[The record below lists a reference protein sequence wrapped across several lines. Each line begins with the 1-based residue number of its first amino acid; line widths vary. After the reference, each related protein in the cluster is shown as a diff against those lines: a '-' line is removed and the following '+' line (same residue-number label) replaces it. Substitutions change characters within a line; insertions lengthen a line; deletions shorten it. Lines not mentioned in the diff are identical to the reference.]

1 MAARHTRTIFKS
13 LLGSSKLPDV
23 GTTIFTVMS
32 RLAEEHGAVNL
43 GQGFPDYDPPPALL
57 EALTRHANAGKN
69 QYAPMA
75 GVLRLRQAI
84 ARHVASAHGLT
95 LDPETEITVTSGATE
110 AIFDAIAAVVRPGD
124 EVVVL
129 DPAYDSYEPSVVL
142 QGGRVVHVPL
152 RLPDFSID
160 FDRLRDAIGSRTRL
174 LILNFPHNPSGAVL
188 TRAELDMLAEL
199 LRDQSALVLSDEVYE
214 HIVFDGREHESVL
227 RHPELARR
235 SVQVGSFGKT
245 FHATGWKVGWAA
257 AAPPLTAELRKVHQF
272 VTFSTSTPAQHALA
286 DVLDTD
292 PSLVAGLPDFY
303 QKKRDRFRELIAG
316 LPLRPFPVAGAYF
329 QLVDYSAAASA
340 GSMPDTEFA
349 RHLTTEIGV
358 AAIPLSPFYAVP
370 PDEKIVRF
378 CFAKTEQTL
387 ELAAERLAKLR

>member
-1 MAARHTRTIFKS
+1 MVHREELWNDGLT
-13 LLGSSKLPDV
+13 SSKLPDV

-43 GQGFPDYDPPPALL
+43 GQGFPDFDPPKPLL
-57 EALTRHANAGKN
+57 EALARHANTGKN

-75 GVLRLRQAI
+75 GVPRLRQAI
-84 ARHVASAHGLT
+84 ARHVASAHGLG

-110 AIFDAIAAVVRPGD
+110 AIFDAIAALVRPGD

-129 DPAYDSYEPSVVL
+129 DPAYDSYEPSVLL

-160 FDRLRDAIGSRTRL
+160 FDRLKDALGPRTRL
-174 LILNFPHNPSGAVL
+174 VVLNFPHNPSGAVL
-188 TRAELDMLAEL
+188 TRADLDSLAEL
-199 LRDQSALVLSDEVYE
+199 LKSEPVLVLSDEVYE

-257 AAPPLTAELRKVHQF
+257 APAALTTELRKVHQF
-272 VTFSTSTPAQHALA
+272 VTFSTSTPAQHAIA
-286 DVLDTD
+286 DVLEADF
-292 PSLVAGLPDFY
+292 LQVAELSGFY

-329 QLVDYSAAASA
+329 QLVDYSAV
-340 GSMPDTEFA
+340 GSMSDTEFA
-349 RHLTTEIGV
+349 RHLTINIGV

-378 CFAKTEQTL
+378 CFAKTEKTL
-387 ELAAERLAKLR
+387 ELAAERLTKLL